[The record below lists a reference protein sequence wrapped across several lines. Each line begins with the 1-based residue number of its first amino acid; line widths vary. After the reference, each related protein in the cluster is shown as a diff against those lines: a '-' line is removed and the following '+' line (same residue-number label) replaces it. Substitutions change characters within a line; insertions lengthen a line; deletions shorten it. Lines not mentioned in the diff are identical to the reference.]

1 MLKKSNKFSF
11 RFKFPEF
18 LLLILIITSGVSL
31 AFSSGSFII
40 SLKTVGF
47 SILSTAQRGI
57 ESVATGVSNTFGAV
71 KELSRLK
78 KDYDELTIKL
88 EKYEQMRRSNVDI
101 KKDGINEFKHIDL
114 SYDEIFDLINRL
126 QAENERLQNTFD
138 DVLDRERV
146 KGGADNG

>member
-101 KKDGINEFKHIDL
+101 KK
-114 SYDEIFDLINRL
+114 
-126 QAENERLQNTFD
+126 EN
-138 DVLDRERV
+138 DRFCFLYHFTYTTPPLHL
-146 KGGADNG
+146 